1 MEDQEL
7 IEQGTQAEMLL
18 GNDAFTKT
26 VNGLLDQY
34 VSLFFSTDPLQK
46 DEREVAYHSARAMQ
60 EIVNTLNQKVMMKNQ
75 ILSAKE

>member
-34 VSLFFSTDPLQK
+34 VSLFFSTDPLQN
-46 DEREVAYHSARAMQ
+46 DEREVAYHSGVFFF
-60 EIVNTLNQKVMMKNQ
+60 IKSKKV
-75 ILSAKE
+75 II